1 MYRQNVKFRT
11 PYHYIIISAVY
22 NVEKYIDDFIKSSI
36 NQRLDFVK
44 NITLIFIDD
53 GSTDNSAKIIKKYQ
67 KKYQKNIFYFY
78 KENGGQAS
86 ARNLGLKY
94 IQEKSYSKPVWITFA
109 DPDDFFD
116 RNYFY
121 EVDKF
126 LINHAQENIC
136 MVGCNVILYH
146 ENQNL
151 YKDDH
156 PLNFKFKKGCK
167 IINNFNLNENI
178 HLHVASSFFRM
189 QNCVMLFD
197 ERLKP
202 NFEDGKFL
210 SQYLLQNI
218 NYKSAFLPQAIYFY
232 RKREDGSSTIDNS
245 FNKDYLL
252 VSTSIGTLDLL
263 KENKFCETFI
273 EFNCLYHLIWQIKS
287 FINNPERASIL
298 SEEEKKEYLKIL
310 DENFTHI
317 HHSTILKFNFAGC
330 WFFHKVGM
338 LNCFKNEQP
347 SMQIVYIEDYDPYTK
362 QILLTYY
369 TGDDK
374 DTETIKI
381 DNKIIQAEYKKIT
394 KHDFLGRVFCY
405 QKSFWISIPQESKD
419 KLEFFINGKQS
430 MLGWQK
436 YCIHI
441 EEITIKFQSLLKD
454 SNIW

>member
-1 MYRQNVKFRT
+1 KFRT

-419 KLEFFINGKQS
+419 KLEFFING
-430 MLGWQK
+430 
-436 YCIHI
+436 
-441 EEITIKFQSLLKD
+441 
-454 SNIW
+454 